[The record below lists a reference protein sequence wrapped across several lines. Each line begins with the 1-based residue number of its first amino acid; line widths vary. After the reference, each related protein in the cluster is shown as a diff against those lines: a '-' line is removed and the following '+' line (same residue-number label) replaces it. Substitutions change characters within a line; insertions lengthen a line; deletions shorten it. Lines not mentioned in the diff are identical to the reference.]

1 MKKIFA
7 FAALAAA
14 VLFAGNTANAQLG
27 INVGYAPQTYKN
39 TYTASN
45 GNTSS
50 DTLSMTGFFL
60 GVNYNTNITG
70 DLNVSV
76 GLQGRYNT
84 KSDSSSASLFGLASG
99 KVKRTDN
106 QFVLD
111 IPILFNYGL
120 SLTDD
125 VKLSIFL
132 GPTIS
137 YALSGKTTIEAN
149 ASVLGVG
156 ASTDPQESNWYNAD
170 EGNMSAFDLSG
181 TIGLNVT
188 FSGIRLYGGYNMG
201 LLNTNKND
209 NWTTKGS
216 NFFVG
221 LGYNL

>member
-27 INVGYAPQTYKN
+27 VNVGYATQKYSSEYSSTLTVKD
-39 TYTASN
+39 T
-45 GNTSS
+45 TS
-50 DTLSMTGFFL
+50 MNGFFL
-60 GVNYNTNITG
+60 GVNYNVNITG

-84 KSDSSSASLFGLASG
+84 FSDETTVLGVTATEKSTQMLVD
-99 KVKRTDN
+99 V
-106 QFVLD
+106 
-111 IPILFNYGL
+111 PILFNYGL

-125 VKLSIFL
+125 LKLSVFL

-137 YALSGKTTIEAN
+137 YALSGKTVATAAGTEIT
-149 ASVLGVG
+149 S
-156 ASTDPQESNWYNAD
+156 DWYKED
-170 EGNMSAFDLSG
+170 EGNMSPFDLSG
-181 TIGLNVT
+181 TIGINVD

-201 LLNTNKND
+201 LLNLNKSD

-216 NFFVG
+216 NIFIGVG
-221 LGYNL
+221 YSL